1 MAWERV
7 SLTMLTCVVLSPQLG
22 LSQHPAFGS
31 GEPDH
36 EIEWL
41 REGDAVCLC
50 VTLSVD
56 GRDRQTDV
64 CTDI

>member
-1 MAWERV
+1 MG
-7 SLTMLTCVVLSPQLG
+7 PQLG
-22 LSQHPAFGS
+22 LSQHPTFGS
-31 GEPDH
+31 GESDH
-36 EIEWL
+36 ESEWL